1 MKESGSSESEAGGM
15 RMAEGGG
22 RRADCAAPKERG
34 AGELLTLLTLITLER
49 APRLTLDEPSNR
61 RLA

>member
-22 RRADCAAPKERG
+22 RTALRQRNEVQVSCSHSSR
-34 AGELLTLLTLITLER
+34 
-49 APRLTLDEPSNR
+49 
-61 RLA
+61 

>member
-34 AGELLTLLTLITLER
+34 AGELLTLITLER